1 LKYRPTKLKIAM
13 LSIHSS
19 PIGELGTRD
28 TGGMS
33 VYVRETAKELGING
47 HHIDIFTQ
55 HNIGK
60 HDPVIHLY
68 DNVRLVHLS
77 GGTCKNIDKS
87 SLHGVL
93 PKLFNELES
102 FRIKENITY
111 DIIHSHYWLSGNLGL
126 KLQSSWNV
134 YHLITYHTIGAVKNL
149 TCSTENASELRL
161 TNEKKLAKLCDQI
174 VVPTQKEK
182 EYVIQYYDSPHDK
195 IRIVPCGVNL
205 DLFKPQDKLSARREL
220 GFHTDDLIVLYV
232 GRYTPIKGLD
242 RLFTA
247 FRNLTHLSH
256 LRLVMVGGD
265 GEHSPMFRQLQ
276 SKTTALHLENR
287 LIFAGRVD
295 QEILPQYYSAADV
308 LVVPSY
314 YESFGLVA
322 LEALACGTPVV
333 TTPVGAME
341 KIVKNDVTGYIATDS
356 NPQHFAGRIEAILLK
371 QKQNGLSPSKI
382 RASVSQ
388 LTWSRSASLLLD
400 AYRAAL
406 EDTLETGLDDE
417 TVAKNREL
425 KRFRETRS

>member
-1 LKYRPTKLKIAM
+1 MKRANEKNGLKYRSKALKIAM

-33 VYVRETAKELGING
+33 VYVRETAKELGRKG

-77 GGTCKNIDKS
+77 GGTRGNIDKS
-87 SLHGVL
+87 SLYKVM
-93 PKLFNELES
+93 PQLFKELES
-102 FRIKENITY
+102 FRIQENITY
-111 DIIHSHYWLSGNLGL
+111 DIIHSHYWLSGILGL
-126 KLQSSWNV
+126 TLQSSWDT
-134 YHLITYHTIGAVKNL
+134 YHLITYHTIGTVKNL
-149 TCSTENASELRL
+149 TCPTENSSELRL
-161 TNEKKLAKLCDQI
+161 TNEKKLAKLCDHI

-205 DLFKPQDKLSARREL
+205 DLFKPQDKLFARRQL
-220 GFHTDDLIVLYV
+220 GFHADDLIVLYV

-242 RLFTA
+242 RLFKA

-265 GEHSPMFRQLQ
+265 GEHSPMFKQLQ
-276 SKTTALHLENR
+276 SKATALHIENR

-295 QEILPQYYSAADV
+295 QKILPQYYSAADV
-308 LVVPSY
+308 LVLPSY

-341 KIVKNDVTGYIATDS
+341 KIVKDDVTGYIATDS
-356 NPQHFAGRIEAILLK
+356 DPQHFAGCIETILLK

-388 LTWSRSASLLLD
+388 FTWSKTASLLLD
-400 AYRAAL
+400 AYREAPQC
-406 EDTLETGLDDE
+406 
-417 TVAKNREL
+417 K
-425 KRFRETRS
+425 